1 MSNLISERRKHRVR
15 FRISKR
21 RNSRLRLTVFRSSQH
36 IYAQLI
42 DDSAG
47 VTLVSASSLDK
58 ELRVAKKEKTASGK
72 EQAGKSSLS
81 AMAMAEK
88 VGALLAARA
97 KEKNL
102 SSVVFDRGEYLYHG
116 CVKAL
121 AESARAGGLSF

>member
-1 MSNLISERRKHRVR
+1 MSNVISQRRKQRVR

-21 RNSRLRLTVFRSSQH
+21 RNTRLRLTVFRSSQH

-58 ELRVAKKEKTASGK
+58 ELRVAKKEKAAAK
-72 EQAGKSSLS
+72 KQDGKSSTS
-81 AMAMAEK
+81 AVAMAEK